1 MRRWSR
7 TVVHL
12 LAVTACIGAVVLAA
26 GQRDIGWHAFAAA
39 PEKQENE
46 ILFNDAHVHIW
57 NFVQKGPTI
66 HQFVEMMGTKIGRS
80 VLFGLPLQQQWSYYN
95 SGDFAPSY
103 YLQSDAPLYYYSF
116 TDAAVAMAYKS
127 LPPEQQA
134 HFDPMIIGF
143 NPSDMYAVDH
153 IRRVLTTFPG
163 VFSGIGEFSVHK
175 EFVSSK
181 IAGETASLTNPA
193 LDRILEFAAEV
204 GLPVILHS
212 DISVPFAPP
221 DAEPYLVMQ
230 LKALFERHPRT
241 TIIWAHIGVGRT
253 VAPLAR
259 QLDVIHAICA
269 RPELSHV
276 YMDISWDQAAKYVTE
291 DSQTLEI
298 FAKAV
303 SECPDRFLFGTDV
316 VAPKSPDAQLAVYE
330 LWRPFWELLTPEVRQ
345 KVTAGNYERIFDAA
359 RKSVRAWEQANAAK
373 PFPEEA
379 DWMHLPG
386 AQ

>member
-1 MRRWSR
+1 MFHISR
-7 TVVHL
+7 PLFHALTVV
-12 LAVTACIGAVVLAA
+12 ACLVASALAA
-26 GQRDIGWHAFAAA
+26 SDRGIGVRTAAA
-39 PEKQENE
+39 STEAQQSEV
-46 ILFNDAHVHIW
+46 LFHDAHVHIW

-66 HQFVEMMGTKIGRS
+66 HQFLEMMGSKVGRS

-127 LPPEQQA
+127 LSPEQQA
-134 HFDPMIIGF
+134 RFDPMIIGF

-193 LDRILEFAAEV
+193 LDRIMEFAAEV
-204 GLPVILHS
+204 GLPIILHS

-230 LKALFERHPRT
+230 LKALFERHPNT

-259 QLDVIHAICA
+259 QLDVINAICS
-269 RPELSHV
+269 RPEFSHV
-276 YMDISWDQAAKYVTE
+276 YMDISWDQAAKYVTN
-291 DSQTLEI
+291 DSQTLEV
-298 FAKAV
+298 FAAAV
-303 SECPDRFLFGTDV
+303 NACPDRFLFGTDV
-316 VAPKSPDAQLAVYE
+316 VAPKSLDAQLAVYE
-330 LWRPFWELLTPEVRQ
+330 LWAPFWTLLTPEARQ
-345 KVTAGNYERIFDAA
+345 KVTKGNYERIFDAA
-359 RKSVRAWEQANAAK
+359 RKSVRAWEEANADQ
-373 PFPEEA
+373 PLPEKA